1 MNNLY
6 EIAINPEVPLE
17 DRYAAIR
24 IMQVMQRER
33 PRNYLKLQH
42 RALRQGRYN
51 GKRKDWRYYSKEA

>member
-6 EIAINPEVPLE
+6 KIATDPDVPLE

-24 IMQVMQRER
+24 IMQVMQREQ
-33 PRNYLKLQH
+33 PRNYRKLQQ

-51 GKRKDWRYYSKEA
+51 GTRKDWRYYSKEA